1 MGVGMTTSPTDVRPD
16 PGATRFLGM
25 LPTDPLLLRLS
36 LLTLVNAF
44 GRGLF
49 FPVSVLYFTRVL
61 GLSAISVGV
70 GLTVA
75 GLFGIAAGVPAGWA
89 SDRWGRRPV
98 LTALWAGCGVVL
110 VAYTVIGSYGA
121 FLATA
126 IGYAALCQASM
137 GVRNAL
143 YADVLPARTRVE
155 GRAHLRMVTNVG
167 MGAGGAFG
175 ALALQADSRAG
186 YTALILVDAAAF
198 VVSGVLVQVLPGA
211 AGGRRT
217 VRHARVESP
226 LRAVRDLPYLSVTV
240 LNAVLALQYSLLEV
254 GLPLWIVRHTDAP
267 RWSAALVMILNCAL
281 VAVLQ
286 VRATRGVEDLPGA
299 VRAMRRSGLLLALAC
314 AVFACTAGLS
324 PLWALTVLLVGA
336 VVQVLAEVLSA
347 AGGWTVGYGL
357 ADARAQGVYQGVFNS
372 GQAAA
377 TMAAPALVTAT
388 AIDHGA
394 AGWAVL
400 GVLFVVAGLG
410 VGPAVRRARRDAW
423 RGEHGDSVGP

>member
-1 MGVGMTTSPTDVRPD
+1 MTTSPTEARPVEAA
-16 PGATRFLGM
+16 PATRFAGM

-36 LLTLVNAF
+36 LLTLLNAF

-49 FPVSVLYFTRVL
+49 FPVSVLYFTRII
-61 GLSAISVGV
+61 GLSATSVGI

-75 GLFGIAAGVPAGWA
+75 GLFGIAAGVPAGRA

-98 LTALWAGCGVVL
+98 LTVLWIGCGAAL
-110 VAYTVIGSYGA
+110 AAYTLIGSYA
-121 FLATA
+121 SFLATA

-143 YADVLPARTRVE
+143 YADVLPAGTRVE

-167 MGAGGAFG
+167 MGVGGAFG
-175 ALALQADSRAG
+175 ALALQVDSRAG
-186 YTALILVDAAAF
+186 YTALILVDAVAF
-198 VVSGVLVQVLPGA
+198 VGSALMVLRLPG
-211 AGGRRT
+211 GGARRP
-217 VRHARVESP
+217 VDDSPAESRW
-226 LRAVRDLPYLSVTV
+226 RAVRDLPYLGVTF

-254 GLPLWIVRHTDAP
+254 GLPLWIVQHTDAP
-267 RWSAALVMILNCAL
+267 RWSAALIMILNCAL
-281 VAVLQ
+281 VALLQ
-286 VRATRGVEDLPGA
+286 VRATRGVEDLSGA
-299 VRAMRRSGLLLALAC
+299 VRAMRRSGLLLALSC

-324 PLWALTVLLVGA
+324 PLWALAVLVVGA

-388 AIDHGA
+388 AIDHGT

-400 GVLFVVAGLG
+400 GVLFVAAGLG

-423 RGEHGDSVGP
+423 RGESVSP

>member
-1 MGVGMTTSPTDVRPD
+1 MTLSPTDVRHKSPA
-16 PGATRFLGM
+16 ATRFLGT

-36 LLTLVNAF
+36 LFTLLNAF

-49 FPVSVLYFTRVL
+49 FPVSVLYFTRVIGL
-61 GLSAISVGV
+61 GATSVGV

-98 LTALWAGCGVVL
+98 LAALWTGCGVML
-110 VAYTVIGSYGA
+110 AAYTVIGSYA
-121 FLATA
+121 SFLAAA

-186 YTALILVDAAAF
+186 YTALILVDAVAF
-198 VVSGVLVQVLPGA
+198 VVSAVLVLRLPGGA
-211 AGGRRT
+211 GRRT
-217 VRHARVESP
+217 VGHARVESP
-226 LRAVRDLPYLSVTV
+226 LRAVRDLPYLGVTV
-240 LNAVLALQYSLLEV
+240 LNAVLALQYSLLRV

-267 RWSAALVMILNCAL
+267 RWSAALLMVLNCAL
-281 VAVLQ
+281 VALLQ

-324 PLWALTVLLVGA
+324 PLWALTVLVVGA

-377 TMAAPALVTAT
+377 TMAAPALVTVT
-388 AIDHGA
+388 AIEHGA

-400 GVLFVVAGLG
+400 GALFVAAGLG
-410 VGPAVRRARRDAW
+410 VGPAVRWARRDAW
-423 RGEHGDSVGP
+423 RGEHADSVSP

>member
-1 MGVGMTTSPTDVRPD
+1 MTTSPPRTHSTAAPA
-16 PGATRFLGM
+16 ATRFAGL
-25 LPTDPLLLRLS
+25 LPAGPLLLRLS
-36 LLTLVNAF
+36 LLTLLNAF

-49 FPVSVLYFTRVL
+49 FPVSVLYFTRVVGL
-61 GLSAISVGV
+61 GATPVGV

-75 GLFGIAAGVPAGWA
+75 GLFGIAAGVPAGRA

-98 LTALWAGCGVVL
+98 LTGLWVACGVVL
-110 VAYTVIGSYGA
+110 AAYTVVGSYAA

-126 IGYAALCQASM
+126 IGYAALSQASM

-143 YADVLPARTRVE
+143 YADVLPAGTRVE

-167 MGAGGAFG
+167 MGLGGAFG
-175 ALALQADSRAG
+175 ALALQVDSRAG
-186 YTALILVDAAAF
+186 YTALILADAVAF
-198 VVSGVLVQVLPGA
+198 AVSGMLVHRLPDGA
-211 AGGRRT
+211 T
-217 VRHARVESP
+217 ARPVADAP
-226 LRAVRDLPYLSVTV
+226 HGNRLRAVRDLPYLAVTC
-240 LNAVLALQYSLLEV
+240 LNAVLALQYGLLDV
-254 GLPLWIVRHTDAP
+254 GLPLWIVQHTQAP
-267 RWSAALVMILNCAL
+267 RWSAAVIMILNCAL
-281 VAVLQ
+281 VALLQ

-299 VRAMRRSGLLLALAC
+299 VRAMRHSGLLLALAC

-324 PLWALTVLLVGA
+324 PLWGLVVLLVGA
-336 VVQVLAEVLSA
+336 VVQVSAEVLSA

-357 ADARAQGVYQGVFNS
+357 ADAGAQGVYQGVFHS

-400 GVLFVVAGLG
+400 GVLFVAAGLG

-423 RGEHGDSVGP
+423 RGEPRAA

>member
-1 MGVGMTTSPTDVRPD
+1 MTTSPTEARPVEAA
-16 PGATRFLGM
+16 PATRFAGM

-36 LLTLVNAF
+36 LLTLLNAF

-49 FPVSVLYFTRVL
+49 FPVSVLYFTRII
-61 GLSAISVGV
+61 GLSATSVGI

-75 GLFGIAAGVPAGWA
+75 GLFGIAAGVPAGRA

-98 LTALWAGCGVVL
+98 LTVLWIGCGAAL
-110 VAYTVIGSYGA
+110 AAYTLIGSYA
-121 FLATA
+121 SFLATA

-143 YADVLPARTRVE
+143 YADVLPAGTRVE

-167 MGAGGAFG
+167 MGVGGAFG
-175 ALALQADSRAG
+175 ALALQVDSRAG
-186 YTALILVDAAAF
+186 YTALILVDAVAF
-198 VVSGVLVQVLPGA
+198 VGSALMVLRLPG
-211 AGGRRT
+211 GGARRP
-217 VRHARVESP
+217 VDDSPAESRW
-226 LRAVRDLPYLSVTV
+226 RAVRDLPYLGVTF

-254 GLPLWIVRHTDAP
+254 GLPLWIVQHTDAP
-267 RWSAALVMILNCAL
+267 RWSAALIMILNCAL
-281 VAVLQ
+281 VALLQ
-286 VRATRGVEDLPGA
+286 VRATRGVEDLSGA
-299 VRAMRRSGLLLALAC
+299 VRAMRRSGLLLALSC

-324 PLWALTVLLVGA
+324 PLWALTVLVVGA

-388 AIDHGA
+388 AIDHGT

-400 GVLFVVAGLG
+400 GVLFVAAGLG

-423 RGEHGDSVGP
+423 RGESVSP

>member
-1 MGVGMTTSPTDVRPD
+1 MTTTPTEA
-16 PGATRFLGM
+16 PGTSEAAAPATRFLGM
-25 LPTDPLLLRLS
+25 LPTDPLLARLS
-36 LLTLVNAF
+36 LFTLLNAF

-49 FPVSVLYFTRVL
+49 FPVSVLYFTRVI
-61 GLSAISVGV
+61 GLSATSVGV

-75 GLFGIAAGVPAGWA
+75 GLFGIAAGVPAGRA

-98 LTALWAGCGVVL
+98 LTGLWIGCGAAL
-110 VAYTVIGSYGA
+110 VAYTVIGSYASYPA
-121 FLATA
+121 FLCTA
-126 IGYAALCQASM
+126 IAYAALCQASM

-143 YADVLPARTRVE
+143 YADVLPPGTRVE

-167 MGAGGAFG
+167 MGVGGAFG
-175 ALALQADSRAG
+175 ALALQIDSRPG
-186 YTALILVDAAAF
+186 YTALILLDAVAF
-198 VVSGVLVQVLPGA
+198 VGSALMVYRLPGGA
-211 AGGRRT
+211 ERRS
-217 VRHARVESP
+217 VADAPAESRW
-226 LRAVRDLPYLSVTV
+226 RAVRDLPYLGVTF

-254 GLPLWIVRHTDAP
+254 GLPLWIVGHTDAP
-267 RWSAALVMILNCAL
+267 RWSAALIMILNCAL
-281 VAVLQ
+281 VALLQ

-299 VRAMRRSGLLLALAC
+299 VRAMRRSGLLLALSC

-324 PLWALTVLLVGA
+324 PLWALAVLVVGA

-400 GVLFVVAGLG
+400 AALFVVAGLG
-410 VGPAVRRARRDAW
+410 VGPAVRRARRDTW
-423 RGEHGDSVGP
+423 RGETAVD

>member
-1 MGVGMTTSPTDVRPD
+1 MTTSPTDARQD
-16 PGATRFLGM
+16 PAATRFLGM

-36 LLTLVNAF
+36 LFTLVNAF

-49 FPVSVLYFTRVL
+49 FPVSVLYFTRVV
-61 GLSAISVGV
+61 GLSATSVGV

-75 GLFGIAAGVPAGWA
+75 GLFGIAAAVPAGRA
-89 SDRWGRRPV
+89 SDRWGYRPV
-98 LTALWAGCGVVL
+98 LTALWTGCGVVL
-110 VAYTVIGSYGA
+110 AAYTVIGSYA
-121 FLATA
+121 SFLATA

-143 YADVLPARTRVE
+143 YAVELPARTRVE

-186 YTALILVDAAAF
+186 YTALILVDAVAF
-198 VVSGVLVQVLPGA
+198 VVSGVLVHRLPGGTA
-211 AGGRRT
+211 RRT
-217 VRHARVESP
+217 VDHARVESP

-267 RWSAALVMILNCAL
+267 RWSAALVMVLNCAL
-281 VAVLQ
+281 VALLQ

-314 AVFACTAGLS
+314 AVFACTAGLP
-324 PLWALTVLLVGA
+324 PLWALMVLVVGA

-400 GVLFVVAGLG
+400 GVLFIAAGLG
-410 VGPAVRRARRDAW
+410 MGPAVRRARRDAW
-423 RGEHGDSVGP
+423 RGEHTGSVSS

>member
-1 MGVGMTTSPTDVRPD
+1 MTTTPTLARSVGTAP
-16 PGATRFLGM
+16 ATRFAGL
-25 LPTDPLLLRLS
+25 LPSDPLLLRLS
-36 LLTLVNAF
+36 LLTLLNAF

-49 FPVSVLYFTRVL
+49 FPVSVLYFTRIVGL
-61 GLSAISVGV
+61 GATSVGV

-98 LTALWAGCGVVL
+98 LTLLWAGCGVL
-110 VAYTVIGSYGA
+110 LAAYTVVGSYAA

-143 YADVLPARTRVE
+143 YADVLPVRTRVE

-167 MGAGGAFG
+167 MGLGGAFG
-175 ALALQADSRAG
+175 ALALQVDSRPG
-186 YTALILVDAAAF
+186 YTVLILADAVAF
-198 VVSGVLVQVLPGA
+198 VVSGWLVHRLPAGA
-211 AGGRRT
+211 APRPAADAPREGR
-217 VRHARVESP
+217 
-226 LRAVRDLPYLSVTV
+226 LRAVRDLPYLAVTC

-254 GLPLWIVRHTDAP
+254 GLPLWIVRHTQAP
-267 RWSAALVMILNCAL
+267 RWSAALVMILNCVL
-281 VAVLQ
+281 VALLQ

-324 PLWALTVLLVGA
+324 PLWGLGVLLVGA

-377 TMAAPALVTAT
+377 TMAAPALVTVT

-400 GVLFVVAGLG
+400 GVLFVAAGLG

-423 RGEHGDSVGP
+423 RGEGGAE

>member
-1 MGVGMTTSPTDVRPD
+1 MTTSPPRP
-16 PGATRFLGM
+16 ARTTRLAGM

-36 LLTLVNAF
+36 LFTLLNAF

-49 FPVSVLYFTRVL
+49 FPVSVLYFTRIVGL
-61 GLSAISVGV
+61 GATSVGV

-98 LTALWAGCGVVL
+98 LTALWIGCGVML
-110 VAYTVIGSYGA
+110 AAYTVIGSYA
-121 FLATA
+121 SFLATA

-143 YADVLPARTRVE
+143 YADVLPAGTRVE

-175 ALALQADSRAG
+175 ALALQVDSRAG
-186 YTALILVDAAAF
+186 YTVLILLDAVAF
-198 VVSGVLVQVLPGA
+198 VVSALLVHRLPGGA
-211 AGGRRT
+211 ARCPVVDDVPGRGR
-217 VRHARVESP
+217 
-226 LRAVRDLPYLSVTV
+226 LRAVRDLPYLSVTC

-267 RWSAALVMILNCAL
+267 RWSAALIMVLNCVL
-281 VAVLQ
+281 VALFQ

-324 PLWALTVLLVGA
+324 PLGALVVLLAGA

-377 TMAAPALVTAT
+377 TMAAPALVTVT

-394 AGWAVL
+394 VGWAVL
-400 GVLFVVAGLG
+400 GALFVGAGLG
-410 VGPAVRRARRDAW
+410 VGPAVRWARRDAW
-423 RGEHGDSVGP
+423 RGEHAEPVRA

>member
-1 MGVGMTTSPTDVRPD
+1 MTTSPTEDRSVDAGPT
-16 PGATRFLGM
+16 TRFAGM

-36 LLTLVNAF
+36 LLTLLNAF

-49 FPVSVLYFTRVL
+49 FPVSVLYFTRVV
-61 GLSAISVGV
+61 GLSATTVGV

-98 LTALWAGCGVVL
+98 LTALWIGCGVML
-110 VAYTVIGSYGA
+110 AAYTVIGSYA
-121 FLATA
+121 SFLATA

-143 YADVLPARTRVE
+143 YADVLPVRTRVE

-175 ALALQADSRAG
+175 ALALQLDSRAG
-186 YTALILVDAAAF
+186 YTALILVDAVSF
-198 VVSGVLVQVLPGA
+198 VVSALMVYRLPG
-211 AGGRRT
+211 GEKRRP
-217 VRHARVESP
+217 VDDAHAPAESS
-226 LRAVRDLPYLSVTV
+226 LRAVRDLPYLAVTC

-254 GLPLWIVRHTDAP
+254 GLPLWIVQHTQAP
-267 RWSAALVMILNCAL
+267 RWSAALIMVVNCVL
-281 VAVLQ
+281 VALLQ

-324 PLWALTVLLVGA
+324 PLWALAILVVGA

-394 AGWAVL
+394 AGWAFL
-400 GVLFVVAGLG
+400 GVLFVAAGLG
-410 VGPAVRRARRDAW
+410 VGPAVRRARRDSW
-423 RGEHGDSVGP
+423 RGESAGS

>member
-1 MGVGMTTSPTDVRPD
+1 MTTTPTTTPTAPLPPD
-16 PGATRFLGM
+16 PPGRTTRLAGM

-36 LLTLVNAF
+36 RFTLLNAF

-49 FPVSVLYFTRVL
+49 FPVSVLYFTRVI
-61 GLSAISVGV
+61 GLSATSVGV

-75 GLFGIAAGVPAGWA
+75 GLFGIAAGVPAGRA

-98 LTALWAGCGVVL
+98 LTGLWIGCGGALAAYPL
-110 VAYTVIGSYGA
+110 VGSYAA

-126 IGYAALCQASM
+126 ICYAALCQASM

-143 YADVLPARTRVE
+143 YADVLPAGARVE

-167 MGAGGAFG
+167 MGVGGAFG
-175 ALALQADSRAG
+175 ALALQIDSRAG
-186 YTALILVDAAAF
+186 YTALILVDALTF
-198 VVSGVLVQVLPGA
+198 VGSAVLVHRLPGGA
-211 AGGRRT
+211 GRRAAADAPT
-217 VRHARVESP
+217 GSRW
-226 LRAVRDLPYLSVTV
+226 RAVRDLPFLAVTF

-254 GLPLWIVRHTDAP
+254 GLPLWIVQNTEAP
-267 RWSAALVMILNCAL
+267 RWSAALVMVLNCVL
-281 VAVLQ
+281 VALLQ

-299 VRAMRRSGLLLALAC
+299 VKAMRRSGLLLALSC

-324 PLWALTVLLVGA
+324 PLWAVAVLVVGA

-357 ADARAQGVYQGVFNS
+357 ADSRAQGVYQGVFNS

-388 AIDHGA
+388 AIEHGTT
-394 AGWAVL
+394 GWAVL
-400 GVLFVVAGLG
+400 GVLFVGAGLG
-410 VGPAVRRARRDAW
+410 VGPAVRWAGRDAEW
-423 RGEHGDSVGP
+423 RGE